1 MTTVERPVAVAKRWC
16 DGGGH
21 IVGDT
26 REGYTFG
33 CRLCMPRAFPY
44 ARWAK

>member
-1 MTTVERPVAVAKRWC
+1 MTTVERPPVVAKRWC
-16 DGGGH
+16 GGGH

-33 CRLCMPRAFPY
+33 CRLCMPRTFPY